1 MKINVIQGNIAERED
16 AAIVVNLFEG
26 VSHPG
31 GATGAVDRSMGGAI
45 TDLIGEG
52 DITGKRGE
60 NTLIYSLGWVPAR
73 RVVVAGLGKQSEF
86 DVDVTREVNA
96 GVARLLASKGVSSYS
111 TILHGAGIGGMDAA
125 ESAQAAAEGVGLG
138 LYSFDKYKSDAKD
151 SPIEDVNILEFDKSR
166 IDAAIQGVRRG
177 TTIAEAVNL
186 AREMGNEP
194 ANYMTPTRMAEIA
207 LDVVR
212 ESGME
217 LTVLDRAD
225 IERLG
230 MGSFAGVAQ
239 GTEEPPKFIVIR
251 YHGDPDNPDNNL
263 GLLGKGITF
272 DSGGLDLKSAE
283 GMLTM
288 KSDMSGGACVIGAM
302 KAVGAFRPKI
312 NVWGIVPAT
321 ENMPGRRAQRPGD
334 VVRAMNG
341 KTIEIGNTDAEGRL
355 VLADAVCYAVENG
368 LTRIVDVATLTGAVG
383 VALGSGATGVFGN
396 DQAWVDEIVRA
407 GDSVGERMWQLPTF
421 PSYTAEYNS
430 DIADIKNTGG
440 RGAGAITGALIIGE
454 FAGEAKWAHLDIAA
468 TTRTT
473 TTRGINP
480 KGSTGVPVRTLI
492 ELVSALAKQSEGESL
507 H

>member
-1 MKINVIQGNIAERED
+1 MEVNVIQGNIAERED
-16 AAIVVNLFEG
+16 DAIVVNLFEG
-26 VSHPG
+26 VSRPG
-31 GATGAVDRSMGGAI
+31 GATGAVDSALGGAI
-45 TDLIGEG
+45 ADLIGEG

-60 NTLIYSLGWVPAR
+60 STLIYSLGRLASK
-73 RVVVAGLGKQSEF
+73 RVVVAGLGKSSDF
-86 DVDVTREVNA
+86 TVDIAREVHA
-96 GVARLLASKGVSSYS
+96 ETARLLDSKGVGSYS
-111 TILHGAGIGGMDAA
+111 TILHGAGMGGLGAG
-125 ESAQAAAEGVGLG
+125 ECAQAAAEGLALG
-138 LYSFDKYKSDAKD
+138 LYSFEKYKSNSKD
-151 SPIEDVNILEFDKSR
+151 SSISSVNIVEYDQAKLDEISHGMD
-166 IDAAIQGVRRG
+166 RG
-177 TTIAEAVNL
+177 TAIGGAVNL

-207 LDVVR
+207 LDVSS
-212 ESGME
+212 EAGMDM
-217 LTVLDRAD
+217 TVLERAD

-239 GTEEPPKFIVIR
+239 GTEEPPKFIVLK
-251 YHGDPDNPDNNL
+251 YEGDPGNPDNNL

-302 KAVGAFRPKI
+302 KAIGALRPKI

-355 VLADAVCYAVENG
+355 VLADALCYAVENG
-368 LTRIVDVATLTGAVG
+368 LTRIVDVATLTGAIG
-383 VALGSGATGVFGN
+383 VALGNGATGVFGN
-396 DQAWVDEIVRA
+396 DQEWVDTVV
-407 GDSVGERMWQLPTF
+407 GTGNSVGERMWQLPTF
-421 PSYTAEYNS
+421 PSYSEEYRS
-430 DIADIKNTGG
+430 DIADIRNTGG

-454 FAGEAKWAHLDIAA
+454 FAGDAKWVHLDIAA

-473 TTRGINP
+473 STKGINS
-480 KGSTGVPVRTLI
+480 KGSTGVPVRTLV
-492 ELVSALAKQSEGESL
+492 ELASSLAEAQ
-507 H
+507 

>member
-1 MKINVIQGNIAERED
+1 MDISVIQGNIAERED

-26 VSHPG
+26 VSRPG
-31 GATGAVDRSMGGAI
+31 GATGAVDDALSGAVA
-45 TDLIGEG
+45 DLIREG
-52 DITGKRGE
+52 DISGKSGE
-60 NTLIYSLGWVPAR
+60 NTLIYSLGQLPAK
-73 RVVVAGLGKQSEF
+73 RVVVAGLGKWSEF
-86 DVDVTREVNA
+86 DMDVVREVNA
-96 GVARLLASKGVSSYS
+96 EVARLLASKGVTSFS
-111 TILHGAGIGGMDAA
+111 TILHGAGIGGLDAG
-125 ESAQAAAEGVGLG
+125 ESAQAAAEGIRLG
-138 LYSFDKYKSDAKD
+138 LYSFDKYKSKSKD
-151 SPIEDVNILEFDKSR
+151 TSIEDVNIIEFDQSK
-166 IDAAIQGVRRG
+166 IDVATQGAQIG
-177 TTIAEAVNL
+177 ATIAQGVNL
-186 AREMGNEP
+186 AREMSNEP

-207 LDVVR
+207 LDVAH
-212 ESGME
+212 EADMD
-217 LTVLDRAD
+217 LTVLDRSD
-225 IERLG
+225 IEGLG

-239 GTEEPPKFIVIR
+239 GSEEPPKFIVIR
-251 YHGDPDNPDNNL
+251 YRGDPDRPENNV

-302 KAVGAFRPKI
+302 KAIGAIRPKI

-355 VLADAVCYAVENG
+355 VLADALCYAVENG

-396 DQAWVDEIVRA
+396 DQAWINEIVRA

-421 PSYTAEYNS
+421 PSYTAEYAS
-430 DIADIKNTGG
+430 DVADIRNTGG

-454 FAGEAKWAHLDIAA
+454 FAGDSKWAHLDIAA

-473 TTRGINP
+473 TTKGINP

-492 ELVSALAKQSEGESL
+492 ELVSTLADQGEAT
-507 H
+507 

>member
-1 MKINVIQGNIAERED
+1 MNVNVIQGNIAERED

-26 VSHPG
+26 VSQPG
-31 GATGAVDRSMGGAI
+31 GATGAVDSALGGAL
-45 TDLIGEG
+45 TELIREG

-60 NTLIYSLGWVPAR
+60 CTLLYSLGRLPAR
-73 RVVVAGLGKQSEF
+73 RVVVAGLGKQPDF
-86 DVDVTREVNA
+86 DGDVAREVNA
-96 GVARLLASKGVSSYS
+96 EVARLLSAKAVESYS
-111 TILHGAGIGGMDAA
+111 TILHGAGIGGLDVAV
-125 ESAQAAAEGVGLG
+125 SAQAATEGVGLG
-138 LYSFDKYKSDAKD
+138 LYSFDKYKSDSED
-151 SPIEDVNILEFDKSR
+151 SSIEKVNIIEFDQSKLV
-166 IDAAIQGVRRG
+166 AITQGVNRG
-177 TTIAEAVNL
+177 TQIAEAVNL

-207 LDVVR
+207 LDVAR

-217 LTVLDRAD
+217 LTVLERSDA
-225 IERLG
+225 ERLG
-230 MGSFAGVAQ
+230 MGAYAGVAQ

-251 YHGDPDNPDNNL
+251 YDGDPDRPENNV

-302 KAVGAFRPKI
+302 KAIGAIRPKI

-368 LTRIVDVATLTGAVG
+368 LSRIVDVATLTGAIG

-396 DQAWVDEIVRA
+396 DQAWVDELVKA
-407 GDSVGERMWQLPTF
+407 GGSVGERMWQLPTY
-421 PSYTAEYNS
+421 PSYKAEYKS
-430 DIADIKNTGG
+430 DIADIRNTGG

-454 FAGEAKWAHLDIAA
+454 FAGDAKWAHLDIAA

-492 ELVSALAKQSEGESL
+492 ELVSTLAEKDAAT
-507 H
+507 

>member
-1 MKINVIQGNIAERED
+1 MKFNVIRGNIAERED

-26 VSHPG
+26 VSQPG
-31 GATGAVDRSMGGAI
+31 GATGAVDTALGGAI

-60 NTLIYSLGWVPAR
+60 NVLIYSLGRLPAR
-73 RVVVAGLGKQSEF
+73 RVVVAGLGKQSDF
-86 DVDVTREVNA
+86 DGDVAREVNA
-96 GVARLLASKGVSSYS
+96 GVARLLASRGVSSFS
-111 TILHGAGIGGMDAA
+111 TILHGAGIGGLDAS
-125 ESAQAAAEGVGLG
+125 ESAQVAAEGVGLG
-138 LYSFDKYKSDAKD
+138 LYTFDKYKSDSKD
-151 SPIEDVNILEFDKSR
+151 SSIEEVNIVEFDQSKVE
-166 IDAAIQGVRRG
+166 ATEQGVKRG
-177 TTIAEAVNL
+177 SIIADAVNL

-194 ANYMTPTRMAEIA
+194 ANYMTPTRMAEIS
-207 LDVVR
+207 LDVSR
-212 ESGME
+212 QAGMD
-217 LTVLDRAD
+217 LTVLDRGD

-239 GTEEPPKFIVIR
+239 GTEEPPKFIVIK
-251 YHGDPDNPDNNL
+251 YDGDPDNPDNNL

-302 KAVGAFRPKI
+302 KAIGAIRPRI

-355 VLADAVCYAVENG
+355 VLADALCYAVENG
-368 LTRIVDVATLTGAVG
+368 LTRIVDVATLTGAIG

-396 DQAWVDEIVRA
+396 DQAWVDEIVEA
-407 GDSVGERMWQLPTF
+407 GDSVGERIWQLPTF
-421 PSYTAEYNS
+421 PSYAAEYKS
-430 DIADIKNTGG
+430 DIADIRNTGG

-492 ELVSALAKQSEGESL
+492 QLASSLAEGSQSPQN
-507 H
+507 

>member
-1 MKINVIQGNIAERED
+1 MNVNVIQGNIAERED

-26 VSHPG
+26 VSQPS
-31 GATGAVDRSMGGAI
+31 GATGAVDSALGGAI
-45 TDLIGEG
+45 TDLIAEG
-52 DITGKRGE
+52 DISGKRGE
-60 NTLIYSLGWVPAR
+60 NTLIYSLGQLPAR
-73 RVVVAGLGKQSEF
+73 RVVVAGLGKRSDF
-86 DVDVTREVNA
+86 DTDVARQVNA
-96 GVARLLASKGVSSYS
+96 EVARLLASKGVKSYS
-111 TILHGAGIGGMDAA
+111 TILHGAGVAGLDAA
-125 ESAQAAAEGVGLG
+125 ESAQAAAEGIGLG

-151 SPIEDVNILEFDKSR
+151 SSIEDANVIEFDGSKL
-166 IDAAIQGVRRG
+166 DAVTHGIGRG
-177 TTIAEAVNL
+177 TVIAEAVNL

-207 LDVVR
+207 LEVAQ
-212 ESGME
+212 ESRME
-217 LTVLDRAD
+217 LTVLDRSD

-251 YHGDPDNPDNNL
+251 YTGDPDNPDNNL

-272 DSGGLDLKSAE
+272 DSGGLDLKSAA

-302 KAVGAFRPKI
+302 KAIGAIRPRI

-355 VLADAVCYAVENG
+355 VLADALCYAVENG

-396 DQAWVDEIVRA
+396 DQAWVDEIVQA

-421 PSYTAEYNS
+421 PSYTEEYRS

-454 FAGEAKWAHLDIAA
+454 FAGDARWAHLDIAA

-473 TTRGINP
+473 AVKGINP

-492 ELVSALAKQSEGESL
+492 ELASTLAGRGEAT
-507 H
+507 

>member
-1 MKINVIQGNIAERED
+1 MNVNVIQGNIAERED

-26 VSHPG
+26 VSQPG
-31 GATGAVDRSMGGAI
+31 GATGAVDSALDGAI

-52 DITGKRGE
+52 DVSGKRGE
-60 NTLIYSLGWVPAR
+60 NTLIYSLGQLPAR
-73 RVVVAGLGKQSEF
+73 RVVVAGLGKRSDF
-86 DVDVTREVNA
+86 DTDVAREVNA
-96 GVARLLASKGVSSYS
+96 EVARLLASKGVKSYS
-111 TILHGAGIGGMDAA
+111 TILHGAGVGGLDEA
-125 ESAQAAAEGVGLG
+125 ESAQAAAEGIGLG

-151 SPIEDVNILEFDKSR
+151 SSIEDVNVIEFDGSKL
-166 IDAAIQGVRRG
+166 DAVAHGIGRG
-177 TTIAEAVNL
+177 TVIAEGVNL

-207 LDVVR
+207 LDVAQ
-212 ESGME
+212 ESQME
-217 LTVLDRAD
+217 LTVLDRSD

-251 YHGDPDNPDNNL
+251 YSGDPDNPENNL

-272 DSGGLDLKSAE
+272 DSGGLDLKSAA

-302 KAVGAFRPKI
+302 KAIGAIRPRI

-355 VLADAVCYAVENG
+355 VLADALCYAVENG
-368 LTRIVDVATLTGAVG
+368 LTRIVDVATLTGAIG

-396 DQAWVDEIVRA
+396 DQAWVDEIVQA
-407 GDSVGERMWQLPTF
+407 GNGVGERMWQLPTF
-421 PSYTAEYNS
+421 PSYTEEYRS
-430 DIADIKNTGG
+430 DIADIRNTGG

-454 FAGEAKWAHLDIAA
+454 FAGDARWAHLDIAA

-473 TTRGINP
+473 ASKGINP

-492 ELVSALAKQSEGESL
+492 ELASTLAERGEAT
-507 H
+507 

>member
-1 MKINVIQGNIAERED
+1 MDINVIQGNIAERED
-16 AAIVVNLFEG
+16 AAVVVNLFEG
-26 VSHPG
+26 VSQPG
-31 GATGAVDRSMGGAI
+31 GATGAVDRALGGAI
-45 TDLIGEG
+45 SDLIGEG

-60 NTLIYSLGWVPAR
+60 STLIYSLGRLSAK
-73 RVVVAGLGKQSEF
+73 RVVVAGLGKSSDF
-86 DVDVTREVNA
+86 TVDVAR
-96 GVARLLASKGVSSYS
+96 GVHAETARLLSSRGVESYS
-111 TILHGAGIGGMDAA
+111 TILHGAGIGGLGSG
-125 ESAQAAAEGVGLG
+125 ECAQAAAEGISLG
-138 LYSFDKYKSDAKD
+138 LYSFEKYKAGAKD
-151 SPIEDVNILEFDKSR
+151 SSIRTVNVIEFDRTKLEDISRGVERGAAIADAVNI
-166 IDAAIQGVRRG
+166 
-177 TTIAEAVNL
+177 

-194 ANYMTPTRMAEIA
+194 ANHMTPTRMAEIA
-207 LDVVR
+207 LDVCN
-212 ESGME
+212 EAGMK

-251 YHGDPDNPDNNL
+251 YDGDPQNPDNNL

-272 DSGGLDLKSAE
+272 DSGGLDLKSAA

-302 KAVGAFRPKI
+302 KAIGALGPKI

-355 VLADAVCYAVENG
+355 VLADALCYAVENG
-368 LTRIVDVATLTGAVG
+368 LTRIVDVATLTGAIG
-383 VALGSGATGVFGN
+383 VALGDGATGVFGN
-396 DQAWVDEIVRA
+396 DQDWVDTVVGA
-407 GDSVGERMWQLPTF
+407 GNSVGERMWQLPTF
-421 PSYTAEYNS
+421 ESYTSEYSS

-454 FAGEAKWAHLDIAA
+454 FAGDSKWAHLDIAA

-473 TTRGINP
+473 TTKGINP
-480 KGSTGVPVRTLI
+480 KGSTGVPVRTLV
-492 ELVSALAKQSEGESL
+492 ELASTLAEAR
-507 H
+507 

>member
-1 MKINVIQGNIAERED
+1 MNINVTQGNIAEQED
-16 AAIVVNLFEG
+16 GAIVVNLFEG
-26 VSHPG
+26 IAQPG
-31 GATGAVDRSMGGAI
+31 GATGTVDGELGGAI
-45 TDLIGEG
+45 SDLISEG

-60 NTLIYSLGWVPAR
+60 NTLIYSLGRLPAK
-73 RVVVAGLGKQSEF
+73 RVVVAGLGKGSDF
-86 DVDVTREVNA
+86 DRDVAREVNA
-96 GVARLLASKGVSSYS
+96 EVSRLLASKGMKSYS
-111 TILHGAGIGGMDAA
+111 TILHGAGIGDLDAA
-125 ESAQAAAEGVGLG
+125 ESAQSAAEGIGLG
-138 LYSFDKYKSDAKD
+138 LYSFDKYKSDAQD
-151 SPIEDVNILEFDKSR
+151 SPIEDVNIVEFDQSKL
-166 IDAAIQGVRRG
+166 DAATQGVSRG
-177 TTIAEAVNL
+177 RVIAEAVNL

-194 ANYMTPTRMAEIA
+194 ANFMTPTRMAEIA
-207 LDVVR
+207 LDVAR
-212 ESGME
+212 EGEMK
-217 LTVLDRAD
+217 LTVLDRSD

-251 YHGDPDNPDNNL
+251 YEGDPDNPSNNL

-302 KAVGAFRPKI
+302 KAIGAIRPNI

-368 LTRIVDVATLTGAVG
+368 LTRIVDVATLTGAIG
-383 VALGSGATGVFGN
+383 VALGNGATGVFGN
-396 DQAWVDEIVRA
+396 DQAWVDAIVRA

-421 PSYTAEYNS
+421 PSYTSEYRS
-430 DIADIKNTGG
+430 DIADIRNTGG

-454 FAGEAKWAHLDIAA
+454 FAGDSSWAHLDIAA

-473 TTRGINP
+473 MTKGINP
-480 KGSTGVPVRTLI
+480 KGSTGVPVRTLV
-492 ELVSALAKQSEGESL
+492 ELASTLAEKGPAT
-507 H
+507 

>member
-1 MKINVIQGNIAERED
+1 MNINVIQGNIAARED

-26 VSHPG
+26 VTHPG
-31 GATGAVDRSMGGAI
+31 GATGAADDALGGAI
-45 TDLIGEG
+45 TDLIREG

-60 NTLIYSLGWVPAR
+60 STLIYSLGRLPAK

-86 DVDVTREVNA
+86 NADVARDVTAET
-96 GVARLLASKGVSSYS
+96 ARLLSSKGVASFS
-111 TILHGAGIGGMDAA
+111 TILHGAGVGGLGAA
-125 ESAQAAAEGVGLG
+125 ESAQAAAEGIGLG
-138 LYSFDKYKSDAKD
+138 LYSFEKYKSDAKN
-151 SPIEDVNILEFDKSR
+151 SPVESVNVVEFDQSK
-166 IDAAIQGVRRG
+166 IDAAEQGTARG
-177 TTIAEAVNL
+177 TVIAESVNL

-207 LDVVR
+207 LDVSH
-212 ESGME
+212 EAGME

-225 IERLG
+225 IERMG

-251 YHGDPDNPDNNL
+251 YDGDPDNPDNNL

-302 KAVGAFRPKI
+302 KAIGAIRPRI

-355 VLADAVCYAVENG
+355 VLADALCYAVENG
-368 LTRIVDVATLTGAVG
+368 LTRIVDVATLTGAIG
-383 VALGSGATGVFGN
+383 VALGNGATGVFGN
-396 DQAWVDEIVRA
+396 DQAWVNQIVEA
-407 GDSVGERMWQLPTF
+407 GGSVGERMWQLPTF
-421 PSYTAEYNS
+421 PSYTAEYKS
-430 DIADIKNTGG
+430 DIADIRNTGG

-454 FAGEAKWAHLDIAA
+454 FAGDAKWAHLDIAA

-480 KGSTGVPVRTLI
+480 KGSTGVPVRTLV
-492 ELVSALAKQSEGESL
+492 ELASNLADLS
-507 H
+507 